1 MKEQIKNA
9 AKAAKK
15 ASYTLMNLSS
25 ADKDLFLTRYAERLE
40 GEIEQILTENSEDC
54 IAAQESG
61 MKQSLLDRLALNE
74 TRVIGMAQG
83 LRQLVSL
90 KDPVGEVVEGVRRP
104 NGLLVQ
110 RVRVPLGVVA
120 IIYEARPNVTV
131 DSIGLSIK
139 SGNACILRGSKSALK
154 SNRILAELA
163 RETLKEKGIDEDA
176 VCLLDSESHQ
186 DVHDL
191 LSLREYIDVAIPR
204 GGESLIRSVVEN
216 SVIPVIETGVGNCHV
231 YIERT
236 ASLEMARDIVVNAK
250 TQRPSVCNAAETLL
264 VDEAVAEEFLPLM
277 ARDLLDRG
285 VELRGCART
294 RSLVPEAS
302 VAGDEDWGREYLD
315 LILAVKVVQ
324 GIDEAVEHINRY
336 GSKHSE
342 AIVTGDYMRARRF
355 LDEVDAAAV
364 YVNAS
369 TRFTDGEQ
377 FGMGAEIGISTQKL
391 HARGPMGL
399 RELTTTKYVV
409 YGTGQIRQ

>member
-302 VAGDEDWGREYLD
+302 VAGDEDWRREYLD